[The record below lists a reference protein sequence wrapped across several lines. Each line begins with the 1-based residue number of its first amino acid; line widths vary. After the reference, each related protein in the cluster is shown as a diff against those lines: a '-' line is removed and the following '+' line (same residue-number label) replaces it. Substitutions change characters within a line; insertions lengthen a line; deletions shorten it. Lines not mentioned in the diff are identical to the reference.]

1 MDKGQG
7 KRPAGLSPAGDGL
20 PFSSHATGLGGI
32 SLGGYR
38 RGRELRAGRYIRYV
52 RDEEH
57 RRLTP
62 AERSTLA
69 NTISVSVVPELMLRH
84 GNEPLPFGPE
94 DTVEIDVD
102 GLVSLLLNRDNDAFK
117 LFQSEMELLRDA
129 PAHVCDQFVRSVI
142 SRVGEM
148 WSDDTAGFY
157 EVTLAAARLQ
167 SFVREKVQQAAT
179 RQSREQQSRRILLAK
194 VSGDELTLGLLVV
207 TACFQ
212 EAGWEVSGGTE
223 LSCGSQMFRALADS
237 NFAVLGLSVGVSV
250 ETDNLAAI
258 IAKARSV
265 SANRHMGICLGGP
278 ALMADRDR
286 FAGLNVDFVATDA
299 LSAVKSA
306 EAQVA

>member
-1 MDKGQG
+1 MEKGQG
-7 KRPAGLSPAGDGL
+7 KRPAGLSPAVDGL
-20 PFSSHATGLGGI
+20 PFSSHGI
-32 SLGGYR
+32 GLGGYR

-52 RDEEH
+52 RDEDS

-62 AERSTLA
+62 QERSTLA
-69 NTISVSVVPELMLRH
+69 NTICVSVVPELVLRH
-84 GNEPLPFGPE
+84 GNDPLPFGP
-94 DTVEIDVD
+94 DDIVEIDVD
-102 GLVSLLLNRDNDAFK
+102 GLVSLLLDRDTNAFK

-148 WSDDTAGFY
+148 WTDDTAGFY

-167 SFVREKVQQAAT
+167 TFVREKVQQAAS
-179 RQSREQQSRRILLAK
+179 RQSREQSRRILLAK
-194 VSGDELTLGLLVV
+194 VSGEEHTLGLLVV

-212 EAGWEVSGGTE
+212 EAGWEVSGGSE
-223 LSCGSQMFRALADS
+223 LSCGAQMFRALSDS

-306 EAQVA
+306 EAQVS